1 MARLFVKACA
11 VLLAAATTM
20 VVGPIG
26 AACAGVV
33 PSSGS
38 GTVQSV
44 APAEA
49 PGVQATPAASPV
61 AGVDKST
68 MQATAPVA
76 KATAPVAKAAA
87 PTVAKAVAPV
97 AKAVAPVAQT
107 VAKTAAPVAKAVAP
121 VVQAVAKTAAPVVQT
136 VAKTAAPVV
145 QTVAKTV
152 APMAKAVAPITQT
165 VTNAAAPVVQTVA
178 NAAAP
183 VVRTVAQ
190 AVAPATTGV
199 RPLTRSIEGAPVA
212 PAAPSMTG
220 SAPTPAEPS
229 TGEAPAPARSTVTP
243 RPSGSSSR
251 TQAPATSVAQ
261 HVAASPQAVA
271 TTDRAVATPD
281 RGVAAPVQH
290 PTIAARPTAG
300 PKIHTAMPTRHR
312 ATRFSASAA
321 RSHAA
326 ERTRSRGAQHFSPLA
341 TGQAG
346 GSQAPRGHVAWTG
359 ARDREP
365 ARPTAPIPTGAAPG
379 NGGEGATGGA
389 AGGFSG
395 AAESHS
401 QTVVYVP
408 GVMLALRTFARDR
421 APEPFVLLLER
432 PG

>member
-33 PSSGS
+33 PSAGS

-136 VAKTAAPVV
+136 VAKT
-145 QTVAKTV
+145 V
-152 APMAKAVAPITQT
+152 APMAKEVAPITQT

-243 RPSGSSSR
+243 LPSGTSSR